1 MWDSPEQVTAL
12 LLAGSG
18 ARLSDAA

>member
-1 MWDSPEQVTAL
+1 MWDSPEQVTTL
-12 LLAGSG
+12 LLAGSS